1 MSLVNDGSGM
11 VMPVGPMYGNGN
23 GGSFGW
29 GGDGSQMTQEQFN
42 QLSQM
47 ASQFQNMIGR

>member
-29 GGDGSQMTQEQFN
+29 GRMTQEQFN

>member
-29 GGDGSQMTQEQFN
+29 GGD
-42 QLSQM
+42 QM